1 MRSKVLFLV
10 CLAFLASCLSEKDY
24 DFSQVTVTPTFAF
37 PIAFGDVGLLD
48 MITSKDSAYVKS
60 YPDGLLYF
68 HYTQTLGSTGV
79 LDLFELPDNSS
90 VTGFDLPPGT
100 LPASSTSSA
109 LGSVNRQI
117 NLGISPERL
126 TEALLKAGTLN
137 FTVGTSIA
145 TSPPNLP
152 IEANVTLLEVVH
164 KTTGQPLTFSATNG
178 PGSRPLQDYVLQMVD
193 NEFGIRVD
201 FVIKP
206 HVTTFIPPGTKAT
219 IQLDFDDM
227 EFGYLK
233 GYLGDQVAPIPPQ
246 VFDISL
252 FESSLKDASVAFVQP
267 SLSLDFG
274 NEYGTNCEVTFTRL
288 EATKPGSSLPF
299 QLNPTSPVNLNKP
312 ATMGSSA
319 ATHVDVANEHAVL
332 NFGPEHFEYEGSIRI
347 NKGLS
352 DAVNFLTDTSK
363 LNIKLTTEIPIYGRV
378 SGIVKRDTMEID
390 FGDIDDA
397 KINSSSLTISASNE
411 MPLDAYVQIYLADST
426 HQILDSLFAT
436 NETYIVKASS
446 VDGSGDLVSPGVS
459 AVKFGLDPERVDKLF
474 ESKYLILKA
483 KMNTAKDANGT
494 ALNVKFRAEYR
505 LKLHIGLLAQFK
517 VTLK

>member
-152 IEANVTLLEVVH
+152 IEANVTLL
-164 KTTGQPLTFSATNG
+164 
-178 PGSRPLQDYVLQMVD
+178 
-193 NEFGIRVD
+193 
-201 FVIKP
+201 
-206 HVTTFIPPGTKAT
+206 
-219 IQLDFDDM
+219 
-227 EFGYLK
+227 
-233 GYLGDQVAPIPPQ
+233 
-246 VFDISL
+246 
-252 FESSLKDASVAFVQP
+252 
-267 SLSLDFG
+267 
-274 NEYGTNCEVTFTRL
+274 
-288 EATKPGSSLPF
+288 
-299 QLNPTSPVNLNKP
+299 
-312 ATMGSSA
+312 
-319 ATHVDVANEHAVL
+319 
-332 NFGPEHFEYEGSIRI
+332 
-347 NKGLS
+347 
-352 DAVNFLTDTSK
+352 
-363 LNIKLTTEIPIYGRV
+363 
-378 SGIVKRDTMEID
+378 
-390 FGDIDDA
+390 
-397 KINSSSLTISASNE
+397 
-411 MPLDAYVQIYLADST
+411 
-426 HQILDSLFAT
+426 
-436 NETYIVKASS
+436 
-446 VDGSGDLVSPGVS
+446 
-459 AVKFGLDPERVDKLF
+459 
-474 ESKYLILKA
+474 
-483 KMNTAKDANGT
+483 
-494 ALNVKFRAEYR
+494 
-505 LKLHIGLLAQFK
+505 
-517 VTLK
+517 